1 MDDLKKGTCKDFTA
15 WDLNCP
21 HYVKPDNKLRKK
33 FVRKYRRNSKLAL
46 DKQLDILLKEATDIR
61 ILIALG

>member
-1 MDDLKKGTCKDFTA
+1 MDELKKGTCKDFTA

-21 HYVKPDNKLRKK
+21 RYVKPDNKQRKK

-46 DKQLDILLKEATDIR
+46 DKQTKTCYNQDTETERNENND
-61 ILIALG
+61 

>member
-1 MDDLKKGTCKDFTA
+1 MDDLKKGTCKDFTV

-21 HYVKPDNKLRKK
+21 RYVKPDNKLRKK

-61 ILIALG
+61 ILITLG